1 VKDKKVIDMGKV
13 HRMKQE
19 KVSAWTMRVLIEA
32 VGTSGISTISSTL
45 DEVNNKKE
53 RTDKEITNEMEA
65 VAAAY
70 DVFNNVAKPNHNYIE
85 EDDLLRF
92 MIKEEVDLV
101 LPLIEDA
108 DTGKI
113 TRKTFTEW
121 VVNVYTSRKTI
132 GHSLNDTKQRLSSW
146 TNL

>member
-1 VKDKKVIDMGKV
+1 VKTFALKVLASKFNVRNFFERIQESVFHQYVLQTLSGPPLIEEAENVGRVPSTGHLSFTRTKDGKVKDKKVIDMGKV

-70 DVFNNVAKPNHNYIE
+70 DVFNNVAKPNH
-85 EDDLLRF
+85 
-92 MIKEEVDLV
+92 K
-101 LPLIEDA
+101 
-108 DTGKI
+108 
-113 TRKTFTEW
+113 
-121 VVNVYTSRKTI
+121 
-132 GHSLNDTKQRLSSW
+132 
-146 TNL
+146 